1 MSRLP
6 KFYLT
11 AVTLL
16 LASGITLH
24 AADGSDPA
32 VERMRDALK
41 TASTQLASAQSEL
54 TTAQTALAESDAR
67 AKSAEAR
74 VAVLTQQAIADRV
87 DSDKVLSAINAK
99 TSAAL
104 VQIESL
110 NVSLKKLKESYDS
123 KVKAAQLEST
133 ENDRLKAE
141 VIVLERRISNLE
153 AKNITLIE
161 LSDEIL
167 TRYKEFS
174 LGEALKAKEP
184 FVGTTRVK
192 LENFAQDYKYK
203 IRDQRANP

>member
-16 LASGITLH
+16 LASGIALH
-24 AADGSDPA
+24 AADGSDAA
-32 VERMRDALK
+32 VARMRDALK

-74 VAVLTQQAIADRV
+74 VAVLTKQAIADRV

-123 KVKAAQLEST
+123 KAKAAQLEST

-141 VIVLERRISNLE
+141 VIVLERRISNVE

-192 LENFAQDYKYK
+192 LENLAQDYKYK

>member
-32 VERMRDALK
+32 VARMRDALK

-74 VAVLTQQAIADRV
+74 VAVLTKQAIADRV

-192 LENFAQDYKYK
+192 LENLAQDYKYK